1 MNAPVHPPIGPAA
14 KPGRGLTPDVLD
26 VLCPMHL
33 VLDAAGCIT
42 HAGPTLV
49 KMIDDIALAGTPF
62 LEVFEVKRPR
72 DLNALSDLALAGGA
86 KLHLTLRKP
95 PHTALKGVVVSMG
108 GTGGNLVV
116 NLSFGISILDG
127 VRDYALTNADF
138 AATDLAIEMLY
149 LIEAKTAAMEASR
162 KLNLRLQGAKNV
174 AEEAALTDT
183 LTGLK
188 NRRAMAQVLS
198 VLVEGR
204 APFAVMHI
212 DLDFFKAV
220 NDTLGHAAGDH
231 VLQVAAAV
239 MIEETRGSDFVA
251 RVGGDEFTIL
261 FPNVT
266 SKDILRSIGQRIV
279 DRLSKPIP
287 FENTKCKISASIGT
301 VWIERGE
308 RPSIPDLLA
317 DADVALYAS
326 KHAGRA
332 CQTFY
337 TPELRQKPHLLSA
350 PIGRSVPDD
359 DP

>member
-1 MNAPVHPPIGPAA
+1 MNAPVTPPLGPSSN
-14 KPGRGLTPDVLD
+14 RRSGLTPHVLD

-33 VLDAAGCIT
+33 VLDATGDIT
-42 HAGPTLV
+42 HAGPTLR
-49 KMIDDIALAGTPF
+49 KMIDTETLRGTPF
-62 LEVFEVKRPR
+62 LEVFDIKRPR
-72 DLNALSDLALAGGA
+72 DVQAVTDLALAGGT

-95 PHTALKGVVVSMG
+95 PHTALKGVVVPMDG
-108 GTGGNLVV
+108 AGGNLVV
-116 NLSFGISILDG
+116 NLSFGISIMDG

-188 NRRAMAQVLS
+188 NRRAMDQVLT

-204 APFAVMHI
+204 SPFAVMHI
-212 DLDFFKAV
+212 DLDFFKEV

-231 VLQVAAAV
+231 VLQVAATI
-239 MIEETRGSDFVA
+239 MIDETRESDIVA

-266 SKDILRSIGQRIV
+266 SPEVARSIGERIV
-279 DRLSKPIP
+279 DRLNKPIP
-287 FENTKCKISASIGT
+287 FEDTTCKISASIGT
-301 VWIERGE
+301 VWIEQGE
-308 RPSIPDLLA
+308 RPCTTELLA
-317 DADVALYAS
+317 NADIALYAS

-337 TPELRQKPHLLSA
+337 TPELREKAHLQGPPKGRDA
-350 PIGRSVPDD
+350 PIIGE
-359 DP
+359 